1 MERNIL
7 QIFTGESG
15 IYPLLL
21 FFILAALCYQR
32 GIMGKDKSLLQ
43 LIILFLSAIGVI
55 SLNSV
60 WWLWFG
66 APECGLKCLGDIYLL
81 ITFPF
86 LGNLFMVPILRGDAS
101 KAPYEFFYWWIGG
114 ILGISLIF
122 SIFCWVGVNL
132 PFMKLVGYFIVFCS
146 HSAMVFYVAVYKKI
160 RVEVFLLINNVSFVV
175 VVLADLVSYILFSL
189 VFITHSGWLASIFVS
204 LLTILVVALQVLW
217 FYKWEKNV
225 SSPEVRALSIGD
237 SKPAEILSEK
247 GIEYG
252 AYGIKARLYQL
263 FDEEKPYLN
272 PDLSI
277 GDVSDM
283 LYINKSYLSKM
294 LNNSLNMNFN
304 EFVNNYRVN
313 EARRLFMEDHNVTL
327 NEMRAKSGFR
337 HASSFNHAFKICT
350 GHTPGEWCRWVR
362 REEVNNGTLEE
373 NC

>member
-21 FFILAALCYQR
+21 FFILAALCYLR
-32 GIMGKDKSLLQ
+32 GVMGKDKSLLQ

-114 ILGISLIF
+114 ALGISLLF
-122 SIFCWVGVNL
+122 SVLCWVGVSL
-132 PFMKLVGYFIVFCS
+132 PFLKLAGYFIVFCS

-160 RVEVFLLINNVSFVV
+160 RVEVFLLINNLSFVV

-189 VFITHSGWLASIFVS
+189 VFISHSGWVASIFVF

-217 FYKWEKNV
+217 FYKWER
-225 SSPEVRALSIGD
+225 SLSAPEVRTLSIVD
-237 SKPAEILSEK
+237 NKPAELLSEK
-247 GIEYG
+247 EMEYG

-313 EARRLFMEDHNVTL
+313 EARRLFMEDHTVTL

-350 GHTPGEWCRWVR
+350 GHTPGEWCRWVK